1 MLDEE
6 ITNPPSR
13 DELIKIEV
21 ERLLANP
28 IRPRTNMDGLAQ
40 WVKNSMTLEEYKHGE
55 ALRRAT
61 RTIDNILHEK
71 QRLINIELYHQ
82 EALKKD
88 RETFLKSSHTGRII
102 KQHGENYFIKIKGGD
117 FQPLLHIAVASR
129 FFGDV
134 DPMSKTLSFNVK
146 TAGYSFRAIDLK

>member
-1 MLDEE
+1 MLDEN

-21 ERLLANP
+21 ERLLVNP
-28 IRPRTNMDGLAQ
+28 IAKRTNMDGLAQ
-40 WVKNSMTLEEYKHGE
+40 WVKDSMTLKEYLRGE

-61 RTIDNILHEK
+61 RTIDNILDEK
-71 QRLINIELYHQ
+71 QRQISMELYHQ
-82 EALKKD
+82 TAVKKD
-88 RETFLKSSHTGRII
+88 RETFLKSSHAGRII
-102 KQHGENYFIKIKGGD
+102 KKHGENYFIKIRNSD
-117 FQPLLHIAVASR
+117 FQPMLHIAVAAR

-146 TAGYSFRAIDLK
+146 QAGYSFRAIDLK

>member
-6 ITNPPSR
+6 ILNPPSR
-13 DELIKIEV
+13 EELIIIEV

-28 IRPRTNMDGLAQ
+28 IRPRKNMDGLAQ
-40 WVKNSMTLEEYKHGE
+40 WVKDSMTLEEYKHGE

-61 RTIDNILHEK
+61 RTVDNILHEK
-71 QRLINIELYHQ
+71 KRRISIELYHQ
-82 EALKKD
+82 AAVKEE

-102 KQHGENYFIKIKGGD
+102 KQYGENYFIKIKNSEI
-117 FQPLLHIAVASR
+117 QPMLHVAVAAR
-129 FFGDV
+129 FFGGIE
-134 DPMSKTLSFNVK
+134 PMSKTLSFNVK